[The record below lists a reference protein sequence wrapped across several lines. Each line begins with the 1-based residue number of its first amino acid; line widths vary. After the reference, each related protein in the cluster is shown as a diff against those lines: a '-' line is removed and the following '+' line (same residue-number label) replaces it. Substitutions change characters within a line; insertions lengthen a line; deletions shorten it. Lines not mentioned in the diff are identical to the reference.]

1 LAKQK
6 NILDGQS
13 INLRARQTVYAL
25 AALIDKANPSSEI
38 VVNADDLL
46 RFINNTPGEKW
57 SNIYEPINQIFIH
70 LNQHPLMLQSSDS
83 QDFVRVNWLGHLEV
97 KAGQIH
103 AQFTPRVVEYFMRNQ
118 GVPHAQLL
126 EDLRPYKSKFT
137 AKIIRL
143 FQSHL
148 EGNTSEIEFT
158 FNHDLNELK
167 RYFQVEEKYL
177 RFFDFERF
185 VLLIAQKELEEND
198 ILPFWFSFEKIKQG
212 RNIKDI
218 CFTVYVRP
226 KVLLDLRPQL
236 RATQIGEAAQ
246 RDIFDEQRAGIFD
259 TQQQEIFKKLTKKY
273 NIGKAFAQKALLN
286 LTNEQAKAYVRLV
299 EFGINKTT
307 AFSLLK
313 KYYNHQE
320 MKGKEAEYI
329 SNVIEK
335 VKEKEGERKSTS
347 SRTSLLE
354 KELRLNYER
363 SF

>member
-1 LAKQK
+1 MSKQK

-25 AALIDKANPSSEI
+25 AALIDKTNPSAEI

-70 LNQHPLMLQSSDS
+70 LNQHPLKLESADN

-97 KAGQIH
+97 KKGQIH

-118 GVPHAQLL
+118 GLPHAQLL

-167 RYFQVEEKYL
+167 QYFQVEEKYL

-259 TQQQEIFKKLTKKY
+259 IQQQDIFEKLTKKH
-273 NIGKAFAQKALLN
+273 NIGKAFAQKVLLN
-286 LTNEQAKAYVRLV
+286 LTSGQVKAYLSLV

-313 KYYNHQE
+313 KYYNR
-320 MKGKEAEYI
+320 KEIENKETNYI
-329 SNVIEK
+329 NDILKRVE
-335 VKEKEGERKSTS
+335 EKEGEEKNTN

-354 KELRLNYER
+354 KEFRNNYEL
-363 SF
+363 

>member
-1 LAKQK
+1 MAKQK

-25 AALIDKANPSSEI
+25 AALIDKENSSSEI

-70 LNQHPLMLQSSDS
+70 LNQHPLRIQNTDN

-118 GVPHAQLL
+118 GLPHAQLL

-143 FQSHL
+143 FQNHL
-148 EGNTSEIEFT
+148 KGKTSEIEFT
-158 FNHDLNELK
+158 FSHDLNELK
-167 RYFQVEEKYL
+167 HYFQVEEKYL

-198 ILPFWFSFEKIKQG
+198 ILPFWFSFEKIKKG

-236 RATQIGEAAQ
+236 RATQIGVAGQ

-259 TQQQEIFKKLTKKY
+259 VEQQEIFKKLTKEY
-273 NIGKAFAQKALLN
+273 NIGKAFAQNTLLN
-286 LTNEQAKAYVRLV
+286 LTNGQAKAYAQLI

-307 AFSLLK
+307 AFSFLK
-313 KYYNHQE
+313 KYCNRKE
-320 MKGKEAEYI
+320 ITGKEEAYI
-329 SNVIEK
+329 CDVIKE
-335 VKEKEGERKSTS
+335 VREKEQSTENS
-347 SRTSLLE
+347 NSRTILLE
-354 KELRLNYER
+354 KELRSNYEL
-363 SF
+363 

>member
-25 AALIDKANPSSEI
+25 AALIDKANPSAEI

-57 SNIYEPINQIFIH
+57 SNIYEPINQIFTH
-70 LNQHPLMLQSSDS
+70 LNQHPLMLQSSEN

-103 AQFTPRVVEYFMRNQ
+103 AQFTPRVIEYFMRNQ
-118 GVPHAQLL
+118 GLPHAQLL

-143 FQSHL
+143 FQNHL
-148 EGNTSEIEFT
+148 KGKTSEIEFT
-158 FNHDLNELK
+158 FKHDLNELK
-167 RYFQVEEKYL
+167 QYFQVEEKYL

-259 TQQQEIFKKLTKKY
+259 TQQQEIFEKLTKEH
-273 NIGKAFAQKALLN
+273 NIGKAFAQKTLLN
-286 LTNEQAKAYVRLV
+286 LTDGQAKAYVLLI

-313 KYYNHQE
+313 KYCNR
-320 MKGKEAEYI
+320 KEIIEKEEEYI
-329 SNVIEK
+329 KETIEK
-335 VKEKEGERKSTS
+335 VEEKEGNLKSGT

-354 KELRLNYER
+354 KELRISYER
-363 SF
+363 FL

>member
-1 LAKQK
+1 MSKQK
-6 NILDGQS
+6 SILDGQS

-25 AALIDKANPSSEI
+25 AALIDKENPSSEI

-70 LNQHPLMLQSSDS
+70 LNQNPLRIQNADN

-118 GVPHAQLL
+118 GLPHAQLL

-143 FQSHL
+143 FQSYL
-148 EGNTSEIEFT
+148 EGKTSEIEFT

-167 RYFQVEEKYL
+167 HYFQVEEKYL

-236 RATQIGEAAQ
+236 RATQIDEAGQ

-259 TQQQEIFKKLTKKY
+259 TEQQEIFEKLTKEH
-273 NIGKAFAQKALLN
+273 NIGKAFAQKILLN
-286 LTNEQAKAYVRLV
+286 FSIGQAKAYVQLI
-299 EFGINKTT
+299 EFSINKTT

-313 KYYNHQE
+313 KYCNRKE
-320 MKGKEAEYI
+320 MEGKEEEYI
-329 SNVIEK
+329 SNLIEEVIEK
-335 VKEKEGERKSTS
+335 EENSKSS
-347 SRTSLLE
+347 NSRTSLLE
-354 KELRLNYER
+354 RELRSNYEL
-363 SF
+363 

>member
-1 LAKQK
+1 MSKQK

-25 AALIDKANPSSEI
+25 AALIDKSNPAAEI

-70 LNQHPLMLQSSDS
+70 LNQHPLRLQSAES

-118 GVPHAQLL
+118 GVLHAQLL

-143 FQSHL
+143 FQSYL
-148 EGNTSEIEFT
+148 EGKTSEIEFS

-167 RYFQVEEKYL
+167 QYFQVEEKYL

-185 VLLIAQKELEEND
+185 VLLIAQNELEEND

-212 RNIKDI
+212 RSIKDI

-226 KVLLDLRPQL
+226 RVLLDLRPQL

-259 TQQQEIFKKLTKKY
+259 TEQQEIFEKLTKKH
-273 NIGKAFAQKALLN
+273 NIGKAFAQKTLLN
-286 LTNEQAKAYVRLV
+286 LTNGQAKAYVQLM
-299 EFGINKTT
+299 EFGVNKTT

-313 KYYNHQE
+313 KYCSRKE
-320 MKGKEAEYI
+320 MEGKEEEYI
-329 SNVIEK
+329 SDMIKKVE
-335 VKEKEGERKSTS
+335 VKETRLKSS
-347 SRTSLLE
+347 NSRTSLLE
-354 KELRLNYER
+354 KELRSNYEQ
-363 SF
+363 

>member
-1 LAKQK
+1 MSKQK

-70 LNQHPLMLQSSDS
+70 LNQHPLKIESTDN

-103 AQFTPRVVEYFMRNQ
+103 AQFTPRVIEYFMRNQ
-118 GVPHAQLL
+118 GLPHAQLL

-143 FQSHL
+143 FQKHSK
-148 EGNTSEIEFT
+148 GKNSEIEFA
-158 FNHDLNELK
+158 FKHDLNELK
-167 RYFQVEEKYL
+167 HYFQVEEKYL

-218 CFTVYVRP
+218 SFTVYVRP

-236 RATQIGEAAQ
+236 RATQIGETGQ

-259 TQQQEIFKKLTKKY
+259 AEQQQIFEKLTKEY
-273 NIGKAFAQKALLN
+273 NIGKAFAQKTLLN
-286 LTNEQAKAYVRLV
+286 LTLGQAKAYERLI

-313 KYYNHQE
+313 KYCNR
-320 MKGKEAEYI
+320 KEIA
-329 SNVIEK
+329 
-335 VKEKEGERKSTS
+335 EKEEAYINSLIKEVREKEEHSKGSST
-347 SRTSLLE
+347 RTSLLE
-354 KELRLNYER
+354 KELRSNYEL
-363 SF
+363 